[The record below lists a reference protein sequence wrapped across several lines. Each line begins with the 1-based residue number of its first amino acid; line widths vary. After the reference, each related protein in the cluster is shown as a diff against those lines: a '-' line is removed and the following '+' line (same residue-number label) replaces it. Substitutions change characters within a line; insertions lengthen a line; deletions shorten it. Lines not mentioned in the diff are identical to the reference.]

1 MRRRAATRFG
11 TSETRYNVAGSV
23 AVVVLAL
30 MLGGCG
36 GTYACEPPLSEGAC
50 AAAVSGATTWLA
62 ESELP
67 VEPRAMSV
75 MADADR
81 DEPNAVWNGLAEVR
95 FEDLQAKT
103 SFAVS
108 VCADTSRCAAFR
120 PVYIGNLPGPS

>member
-50 AAAVSGATTWLA
+50 AAVSGATTWLA